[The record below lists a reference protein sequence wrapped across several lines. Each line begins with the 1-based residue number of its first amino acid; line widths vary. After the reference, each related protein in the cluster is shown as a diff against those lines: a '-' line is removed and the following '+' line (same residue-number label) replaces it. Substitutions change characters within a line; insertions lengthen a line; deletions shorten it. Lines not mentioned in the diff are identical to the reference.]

1 MCSLADEVLVDEI
14 RAALH
19 AAADPVRAPQMQRYM
34 KSAMPFLG
42 VPLPAVRAAVRAASA
57 ARPPQTTDELR
68 DTTLLL
74 WRAAGF
80 REERYA
86 ATALTGLP
94 IARRLQT
101 PRLVPLYDEMI
112 RTGAWWDHVD
122 ELAGRIGA
130 LLLAHPDELRPV
142 VRSWMR
148 ADDRWL
154 RRASVIC
161 QRGAKER
168 TDLALLAAAID
179 ANAADPDF
187 FLRKAIGWALR
198 SYAYTDAAWVRA
210 FVAERQDSLSPL
222 SRREALKH
230 IGDAQLRS

>member
-1 MCSLADEVLVDEI
+1 MRPPTDQVLVGEV
-14 RAALH
+14 RAALR

-42 VPLPAVRAAVRAASA
+42 VPRPAVRGAVRAAAAS
-57 ARPPQTTDELR
+57 RPPQTTDGLR
-68 DTTLLL
+68 ATTLRL
-74 WRAAGF
+74 WREAAF

-101 PRLVPLYDEMI
+101 PRLVPMYQEMI
-112 RTGAWWDHVD
+112 TTGAWWDHVD

-130 LLLAHPDELRPV
+130 LLLAQPAELRPV
-142 VRSWMR
+142 VRRWMR

-154 RRASVIC
+154 RRASIIC

-168 TDLALLAAAID
+168 TDLDLLAEAIE
-179 ANAADPDF
+179 ASTADPDF

-210 FVAERQDSLSPL
+210 FVAEHQGDLSPL

-230 IGDAQLRS
+230 IGGAQLRS